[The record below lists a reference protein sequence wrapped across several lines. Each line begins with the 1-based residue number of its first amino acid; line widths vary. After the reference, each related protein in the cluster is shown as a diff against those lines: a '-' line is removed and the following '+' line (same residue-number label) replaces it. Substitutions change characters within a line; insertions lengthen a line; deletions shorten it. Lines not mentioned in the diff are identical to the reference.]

1 MYILHS
7 ESLTFTDACGDEE
20 MQLQPCAPSYRRLPV
35 VSSISPY
42 RREIWDVRERREIR
56 EIGGIREIREVRE
69 VRETREVRQILEIGM
84 LFV

>member
-7 ESLTFTDACGDEE
+7 ESLTFTDARGDEE
-20 MQLQPCAPSYRRLPV
+20 MQLQPCAPSYRRLPA

-69 VRETREVRQILEIGM
+69 TREVRQILEIGM